1 MSVVNKIVSRR
12 TQLSANARK
21 IADWITSNVEQAA
34 SLTSQ
39 ELAQAINVSQ
49 SSIVKFTQRIGFKG
63 YSEFKLALTEDIG
76 RKHAIQ
82 TTPLHSNILADDPF
96 SVISQKLV
104 QEKTDAMIQTTNA
117 LSLDTCTEAI
127 RLLDGANRVQVVGI
141 GGSALTAK
149 EFSFKLLK
157 LGITALAEQDSH
169 VQIAIARTLTPQDVQ
184 VVISFSGERK
194 DVLIAAET
202 AKEQG
207 VKVIALT
214 SARKSKLRSIADLSF
229 DTIADES
236 QYRSSSIASRT
247 AQNIIT
253 DLLFIALVKQRDESA
268 RQLIDDI
275 NSDIRQV
282 SHR

>member
-1 MSVVNKIVSRR
+1 M
-12 TQLSANARK
+12 
-21 IADWITSNVEQAA
+21 ADWITSNVEQAA

-39 ELAQAINVSQ
+39 ELAQATNVSQ

-104 QEKTDAMIQTTNA
+104 QEKTDAMIKTTNA

-127 RLLDGANRVQVVGI
+127 RLLDSANRVQVVGI

-149 EFSFKLLK
+149 EFSFKMLK

-282 SHR
+282 SRR

>member
-1 MSVVNKIVSRR
+1 MSVINKIVSRR
-12 TQLSANARK
+12 THLSANARK
-21 IADWITSNVEQAA
+21 IADWITSNTEQAA

-39 ELAQAINVSQ
+39 ELARATEVSQ

-63 YSEFKLALTEDIG
+63 YSEFKLALTEDIV
-76 RKHAIQ
+76 RRHSSH

-104 QEKTDAMIQTTNA
+104 KEKTDAMIQTTNA
-117 LSLDTCTEAI
+117 LSFETCSEAI
-127 RLLDGANRVQVVGI
+127 QLIDSASRVQVVGI

-157 LGITALAEQDSH
+157 LGITALTEQDSH
-169 VQIAIARTLTPQDVQ
+169 VQIAIARTLKPQDVQ
-184 VVISFSGERK
+184 IVISFSGERK
-194 DVLIAAET
+194 EVLVAAET

-214 SARKSKLRSIADLSF
+214 SPRKSKLRSIADLSF

-253 DLLFIALVKQRDESA
+253 DLLFIALVQQRDESA

-275 NSDIRQV
+275 STDIKMLAN
-282 SHR
+282 

>member
-1 MSVVNKIVSRR
+1 MSVVSKIVGRR
-12 TQLSANARK
+12 TQLSENARK
-21 IADWITSNVEQAA
+21 IADWVANNMEQAA

-39 ELAQAINVSQ
+39 ELAKATNSSQ
-49 SSIVKFTQRIGFKG
+49 SSVVKFTQRIGFKG
-63 YSEFKLALTEDIG
+63 FSEFKLALTEEIG
-76 RKHAIQ
+76 RKHASHTI
-82 TTPLHSNILADDPF
+82 PLHSNILADDPF

-104 QEKTDAMIQTTNA
+104 KEKTDAMIQTTNA
-117 LSLDTCTEAI
+117 LSLETCAQAI
-127 RLLDGANRVQVVGI
+127 RLLDAAHRVQVVGI

-157 LGITALAEQDSH
+157 LGITALTEQDSH
-169 VQIAIARTLTPQDVQ
+169 VQIAIARTLKPQDVQ

-194 DVLIAAET
+194 EVLVAAET

-214 SARKSKLRSIADLSF
+214 SPRKSKLRSLADLSF

-253 DLLFIALVKQRDESA
+253 DLLFIALVQHRDESA

-275 NSDIRQV
+275 STDINML
-282 SHR
+282 SK